1 MIYIPRAGDAQ
12 LLSFSRELVRDA
24 LEILRNSDHI
34 AKAQRVRDE
43 LVALGPVRG
52 EGDPA

>member
-1 MIYIPRAGDAQ
+1 MIYTPRTGDAE

-24 LEILRNSDHI
+24 LEVLRNSEHI
-34 AKAQRVRDE
+34 VRAQRARD
-43 LVALGPVRG
+43 ALIKAEPAPG

>member
-1 MIYIPRAGDAQ
+1 MIYTARTGDAQ

-24 LEILRNSDHI
+24 LKILRNSEHI
-34 AKAQRVRDE
+34 ARAQRVRDE
-43 LVALGPVRG
+43 LAAVAPARG

>member
-1 MIYIPRAGDAQ
+1 MIYTPRAGDAE

-24 LEILRNSDHI
+24 LEVLRNSEPI
-34 AKAQRVRDE
+34 ARAQRARD
-43 LVALGPVRG
+43 ALIKGEPDRG